1 VSRQEMIEHEF
12 HDILSALSHLT
23 LESSPKREAEIHRT
37 VLRFLTDCRID
48 SWQIQKEFVAAQNR
62 FDLLLVRDG
71 MKIVVEIKRLAGL
84 GCLEQLDRY
93 SVFANGLIVVCWK
106 ATDAFKK
113 AFESAK
119 HSIPIALIQLKQRA
133 PMLP

>member
-1 VSRQEMIEHEF
+1 MIDSEFQQILLAVSR
-12 HDILSALSHLT
+12 LVLR
-23 LESSPKREAEIHRT
+23 SSPKRELEVQRT
-37 VLRFLTDCRID
+37 VLDHLQNCDICP
-48 SWQIQKEFVAAQNR
+48 WKIQQEFVAAQNR
-62 FDLLLVRDG
+62 FDLLLVKDG
-71 MKIVVEIKRLAGL
+71 VKIVIEIKRLATI